1 MELSVSNGSYDY
13 IIVGAGSAGCVLAN
27 RLSEDPDIKVLVLEA
42 GGGDSFPMIA
52 IPKGIAFTLK
62 NPKYAWY
69 YPTEPFGPKGQR
81 EVWIRGKVVGGSSSV
96 NGMVYNRGAQAD
108 YDNMEALGNPGWGWN
123 EMLRV
128 YRQMEDHNLGGSDM
142 RGAGGPLKVGVRKDT
157 ESVDEALM
165 ASAGALGIRK
175 VQDLNASDEERI
187 GYAPATIHNG
197 LRVSAAKAFL
207 HPALKRPN
215 VTLHTNTRVTKLLFE
230 GDTVV
235 GVATVSDGKPAEF
248 RTRGEVILSAGSI
261 ASPQILEL
269 SGIGA
274 PEVLKGAG
282 VDVRVASA
290 RVGEGV
296 REHRCIPLQVRLNKD
311 VGYNRQLSSPVR
323 QGVSGAKWMLTRRG
337 PIGTP
342 AYDMLSFFKTR
353 DELERPDAQVLLTP
367 YTMGIGSG
375 SIGVE
380 NRPGLSILG
389 FTSRPTSQ
397 GSIHITSDNPLAP
410 PRIVPNYLSTE
421 QDRTSTIGLFRKMR
435 EIVQQSPISE
445 LVSAEIQP
453 GSVVDDDEA
462 ILNSAFLYGGTGY
475 HACGAVAMGADDSYA
490 VDSKLRVRGVK
501 NLRVV
506 DVSVMPAM
514 VSGNLNAPAM
524 AMAWRAAEMIRD
536 ER

>member
-1 MELSVSNGSYDY
+1 MSDGPYDY
-13 IIVGAGSAGCVLAN
+13 IVVGAGSAGCVLAS
-27 RLSEDPDIKVLVLEA
+27 RLSEDPSTSVLVLEA
-42 GGGDSFPMIA
+42 GGGDSFPMIS

-81 EVWIRGKVVGGSSSV
+81 EVWIRGKVLGGSSSV

-108 YDNMEALGNPGWGWN
+108 YDNLVALGNPGWGWD

-128 YRQMEDHNLGGSDM
+128 YREMEDHSLGESDM
-142 RGAGGPLKVGVRKDT
+142 RGAGGPLKVGVRTDT
-157 ESVDEALM
+157 ETVDEALM
-165 ASAGALGIRK
+165 ASAGALGIGK
-175 VQDLNASDEERI
+175 VQDLNSSDDERI
-187 GYAPATIHNG
+187 GYAPATIRNG
-197 LRVSAAKAFL
+197 RRVSAAKAFL

-215 VTLHTNTRVTKLLFE
+215 VTLRTGVRVSKIVFE
-230 GDTVV
+230 GDTAV
-235 GVATVSDGKPAEF
+235 GVEATADGTPVQF

-261 ASPQILEL
+261 ASPQLLEL
-269 SGIGA
+269 SGIGSR
-274 PEVLKGAG
+274 EVLTGAG
-282 VDVRVASA
+282 VDVRVASE
-290 RVGEGV
+290 RIGEGV
-296 REHRCIPLQVRLNKD
+296 REHRCIPLQVRLNKN
-311 VGYNRQLSSPVR
+311 VGYNRQLSSPIR
-323 QGVSGAKWMLTRRG
+323 QGVSGARWMLTHRG

-353 DELERPDAQVLLTP
+353 EELERPDAQILLTP
-367 YTMGIGSG
+367 YSMGIGSG

-389 FTSRPTSQ
+389 FTSRPSSE
-397 GSIHITSDNPLAP
+397 GSIHITSNDPAAP
-410 PRIVPNYLSTE
+410 PRIIPNYLATE
-421 QDRTSTIGLFRKMR
+421 QDRASTVGLFRKMR
-435 EIVQQSPISE
+435 QIVQQSPISE
-445 LVSAEIQP
+445 LVAAEIQP
-453 GSVVDDDEA
+453 GAVVESDEA
-462 ILNSAFLYGGTGY
+462 ILDSAFLYGGTGY
-475 HACGAVAMGADDSYA
+475 HACGAVSMGADDASP
-490 VDSKLRVRGVK
+490 VDAKLRVRGVK

>member
-1 MELSVSNGSYDY
+1 MSDGPYDY
-13 IIVGAGSAGCVLAN
+13 IIIGAGSAGCVLAS
-27 RLSEDPDIKVLVLEA
+27 RLSEDPETQVLVLEA

-52 IPKGIAFTLK
+52 IPKGIAFTLN

-81 EVWIRGKVVGGSSSV
+81 EVWIRGRVLGGSSSV

-108 YDNMEALGNPGWGWN
+108 YDALESLGNDGWGWD

-128 YRQMEDHNLGGSDM
+128 FKQMENHSLGGSDM
-142 RGAGGPLKVGVRKDT
+142 RGSGGPLNVGVRKDT

-165 ASAGALGIRK
+165 TAAGGLGIRK
-175 VQDLNASDEERI
+175 VADLNATDEERI

-197 LRVSAAKAFL
+197 LRVSSAKAFL

-215 VTLHTNTRVTKLLFE
+215 VTLRTDTRATKLIFN
-230 GDTVV
+230 GDTAV
-235 GVATVSDGKPAEF
+235 GVEAVAGDQSVQF
-248 RTRGEVILSAGSI
+248 RTRGEIIISAGSI
-261 ASPQILEL
+261 ASPQLLEL
-269 SGIGA
+269 SGIGS
-274 PEVLKGAG
+274 PEVLNAAG

-296 REHRCIPLQVRLNKD
+296 REHRCIPLQVRLNKN
-311 VGYNRQLSSPVR
+311 VGYNRLLSSPIR
-323 QGVSGAKWMLTRRG
+323 QGASGARWLLTRRG

-353 DELERPDAQVLLTP
+353 DDLERPDAQILLTP

-389 FTSRPTSQ
+389 FTSRPTSE

-410 PRIVPNYLSTE
+410 PRIIPNYLATE
-421 QDRTSTIGLFRKMR
+421 HDRTSTVGLFRKMR
-435 EIVQQSPISE
+435 QIVQQSPISE
-445 LVSAEIQP
+445 LVAAEIQP
-453 GSVVDDDEA
+453 GAVIDDDEA
-462 ILNSAFLYGGTGY
+462 ILNSAFIYGGTGY
-475 HACGAVAMGADDSYA
+475 HASGAVAMGPDESYPLDSR
-490 VDSKLRVRGVK
+490 LRVRGVR

-506 DVSVMPAM
+506 DVSVMPTM

-524 AMAWRAAEMIRD
+524 AMAWRAAEMIRN